1 MIIENFAAV
10 CAGPS
15 FLCPQSLATAAS
27 MPATYDLTS
36 YLQEQMQNPQV
47 AAAVERGDAYPHQK
61 FAADFL
67 SRMLPLGGDPHLVQ
81 FDCGTGK
88 TGVVSLLCQNMLPH
102 KKVALV
108 TVGQL
113 VFQTGSLVAQ
123 TFARQRACQGKTP
136 VAPAKSC
143 RTFLVKGEM
152 FDVALGMYGDPSAP
166 EAGPSGAAGSRDVAA
181 LPSEHEAAEE
191 IGEAGEVPRP
201 PPRKKRRGSDKREGT
216 PKQGSL
222 ALGMYGDPSAP
233 EAGPSGAAG
242 SRDVAALPSEHE
254 AAEEIGEAGE
264 VPRPPPRKKRRGS
277 DKREGTPKQGS
288 LAWLRGMERE
298 YGERHARLLCVV
310 NHGLQGVDRF
320 LEEFDVVICDEAHLY
335 VTLIKRLAHKPALRL
350 VALTATP
357 GANMRSIPW
366 HILSLKL
373 NPAVKKLLGIS
384 RVDIVPNKKD
394 LAGDECLRYWRR
406 FAHEAELALERSLAR
421 VGPGDG
427 HYHNNVLATAIAFAA
442 GRLKIAELAGDHVF
456 DGDGSEL
463 PGPEI
468 VSRCCR
474 QETDEEVKELYRRVF
489 ARETKAF
496 QEAVGSLLDAGHP
509 LIAWAVG
516 SRGTRY
522 ETGEGPK
529 FRDAR
534 SMNRILDG
542 RFYSQFA
549 SCHKRAAQGWRQRHL
564 DQVVEAVLFL
574 RPSLFPVIVRVDSL
588 GVKRVAARLREVMD
602 PNDSLTAVCNSQGQW
617 RCEKVR
623 DVVAATEQTLKE
635 LEALR
640 TWRMILRLLTLKPKR
655 DLFNRTMEAAG
666 GTVGETI
673 MAYIN
678 PRLTNRDVVLT
689 DASMSVGFNIQ
700 NSFSSILC
708 TSLPDNDAD
717 LIQQIG
723 RMRRMHGWL
732 PITCRMHFRGNTYE
746 EFEFEKKKPGWEAAV
761 V

>member
-1 MIIENFAAV
+1 MIIEVFCSCLRRPQLLV
-10 CAGPS
+10 
-15 FLCPQSLATAAS
+15 PQSLATAAG
-27 MPATYDLTS
+27 MPSRSATYDIAA
-36 YLQEQMQNPQV
+36 YLQEQMQNPDV

-67 SRMLPLGGDPHLVQ
+67 SRTLPLGGDPHLVQ

-88 TGVVSLLCQNMLPH
+88 TGVVSLLCQNILPR
-102 KKVALV
+102 KKVALI

-123 TFARQRACQGKTP
+123 TFAQQRACRGKSP

-166 EAGPSGAAGSRDVAA
+166 EAGPSGAAGSRDVVD
-181 LPSEHEAAEE
+181 LQSEHEAAEE
-191 IGEAGEVPRP
+191 IGEAE
-201 PPRKKRRGSDKREGT
+201 
-216 PKQGSL
+216 
-222 ALGMYGDPSAP
+222 
-233 EAGPSGAAG
+233 
-242 SRDVAALPSEHE
+242 
-254 AAEEIGEAGE
+254 E

-288 LAWLRGMERE
+288 LAWLRRMERE
-298 YGERHARLLCVV
+298 YGEMHARLLCVV
-310 NHGLQGVDRF
+310 NKSLQGVDRF

-335 VTLIKRLAHKPALRL
+335 VTLIKKLAHKPALRL

-357 GANMRSIPW
+357 GKNILSIPW

-373 NPAVKKLLGIS
+373 DPAVNRLLGIS

-394 LAGDECLRYWRR
+394 LAGAECLQYWRR
-406 FAHEAELALERSLAR
+406 FAQEAAHELERSLALVDQ
-421 VGPGDG
+421 VGRF
-427 HYHNNVLATAIAFAA
+427 YRNVVLATTIAFAA
-442 GRLKIAELAGDHVF
+442 GRLKIAELAGDDVF
-456 DGDGSEL
+456 DGDRGEF
-463 PGPEI
+463 PGLQI
-468 VSRCCR
+468 VSRCCQ
-474 QETDEEVKELYRRVF
+474 QETNEKVKELYRRVF
-489 ARETKAF
+489 SRKTEAF

-516 SRGTRY
+516 SRGRRY

-529 FRDAR
+529 FRDAAS
-534 SMNRILDG
+534 SMHRILDG
-542 RFYSQFA
+542 SFYQQFA
-549 SCHKRAAQGWRQRHL
+549 TCHRSAAQIWNRQHL
-564 DQVVEAVLFL
+564 DHIVEAVLTL

-588 GVKRVAARLREVMD
+588 GVKSVAARLREVMD
-602 PNDSLTAVCNSQGQW
+602 PNDSLTAVCNSQGQCC
-617 RCEKVR
+617 CEKVR
-623 DVVAATEQTLKE
+623 DVVAATEQTRQE
-635 LEALR
+635 LEDLR
-640 TWRMILRLLTLKPKR
+640 TWRTVLRLLTLKPKR

-666 GTVGETI
+666 GTAGETI
-673 MAYIN
+673 MAYIS
-678 PRLTNRDVVLT
+678 PRLNKRDVVLT
-689 DASMSVGFNIQ
+689 DASMNVGFNIQ

-708 TSLPDNDAD
+708 TSLPANDAA

-723 RMRRMHGWL
+723 RLRRMHGWL

-761 V
+761 M

>member
-222 ALGMYGDPSAP
+222 A
-233 EAGPSGAAG
+233 
-242 SRDVAALPSEHE
+242 
-254 AAEEIGEAGE
+254 
-264 VPRPPPRKKRRGS
+264 
-277 DKREGTPKQGS
+277 
-288 LAWLRGMERE
+288 WLRGMDRE

>member
-152 FDVALGMYGDPSAP
+152 FDVALGMYGA
-166 EAGPSGAAGSRDVAA
+166 
-181 LPSEHEAAEE
+181 
-191 IGEAGEVPRP
+191 
-201 PPRKKRRGSDKREGT
+201 
-216 PKQGSL
+216 
-222 ALGMYGDPSAP
+222 PSAP

>member
-152 FDVALGMYGDPSAP
+152 FDV
-166 EAGPSGAAGSRDVAA
+166 
-181 LPSEHEAAEE
+181 
-191 IGEAGEVPRP
+191 
-201 PPRKKRRGSDKREGT
+201 
-216 PKQGSL
+216 

-456 DGDGSEL
+456 NGDGSEL

>member
-152 FDVALGMYGDPSAP
+152 FDV
-166 EAGPSGAAGSRDVAA
+166 
-181 LPSEHEAAEE
+181 
-191 IGEAGEVPRP
+191 
-201 PPRKKRRGSDKREGT
+201 
-216 PKQGSL
+216 

>member
-27 MPATYDLTS
+27 MPSRSATYDLTS

-222 ALGMYGDPSAP
+222 A
-233 EAGPSGAAG
+233 
-242 SRDVAALPSEHE
+242 
-254 AAEEIGEAGE
+254 
-264 VPRPPPRKKRRGS
+264 
-277 DKREGTPKQGS
+277 
-288 LAWLRGMERE
+288 WLRRMERE

-357 GANMRSIPW
+357 GANMLRIPW

-373 NPAVKKLLGIS
+373 NPAVNKLLGIS

-394 LAGDECLRYWRR
+394 LAGAECLQYWRR
-406 FAHEAELALERSLAR
+406 FAQEAELELERSLAR

-427 HYHNNVLATAIAFAA
+427 VLATAIAFAA

-456 DGDGSEL
+456 DGDGGEL

-534 SMNRILDG
+534 SMHRILDG

-549 SCHKRAAQGWRQRHL
+549 SCHKRAALVWRQRRL
-564 DQVVEAVLFL
+564 DQVVEAVLSL

-623 DVVAATEQTLKE
+623 DVVAATEQTLQE

-708 TSLPDNDAD
+708 TSLPDNDAA

-732 PITCRMHFRGNTYE
+732 PITCRMYFRGNTYE